1 VIDWHSAGFDHLDEY
16 PSELVH
22 PEPEKIHYGNDEF
35 EAFIILAGKLLGEYE
50 IRYVETPVGTIEIRK
65 QYLPHM
71 VEKRKD
77 ARERYAHYVLPT
89 LVWELVDEWGAVKR
103 RYIAL
108 FDGKYDF
115 MVVIVRWPDG
125 SVFWNMMH
133 AKRRNMNSHRK
144 GECIYKR

>member
-1 VIDWHSAGFDHLDEY
+1 
-16 PSELVH
+16 
-22 PEPEKIHYGNDEF
+22 
-35 EAFIILAGKLLGEYE
+35 
-50 IRYVETPVGTIEIRK
+50 
-65 QYLPHM
+65 M

-77 ARERYAHYVLPT
+77 ARERYAHYVFPT
-89 LVWELVDEWGAVKR
+89 LTEPVEVWELVDEWGAVKR

-108 FDGKYDF
+108 FEGKYDF

-144 GECIYKR
+144 GVCIYKR